1 MHSLVKMISKPVM
14 LNSRLDR
21 NVTWPARTTC
31 TWCHFTHPG
40 WKVYVLEFFYLRHQ
54 NIISIILT
62 FQSFLPPNYWPLF
75 VLGGWKSPL
84 AEAFF
89 SKTILHFPS
98 ASSILICLSLRENIV
113 EVKLSLEDRSEYL
126 AMFTFCWKKL
136 AEILLRS
143 LFVCVCFLSSWLGYE
158 ECDLIA
164 WKNNYNSHSELI
176 LTPPTRPWPRSNT
189 AQREASVDGTPVLI
203 LISAG

>member
-1 MHSLVKMISKPVM
+1 M
-14 LNSRLDR
+14 LNSRLDS

-40 WKVYVLEFFYLRHQ
+40 WKVYVLEFFYLKNQ

-84 AEAFF
+84 ADAFF

-98 ASSILICLSLRENIV
+98 ASSVLICLSLRENIV
-113 EVKLSLEDRSEYL
+113 KVKLSLEDCSEYL
-126 AMFTFCWKKL
+126 AMFTFSWRNSQRFFS
-136 AEILLRS
+136 EVY
-143 LFVCVCFLSSWLGYE
+143 LFVCVSFLHDWDMRKVTSSLGKIITTAIQSLY
-158 ECDLIA
+158 
-164 WKNNYNSHSELI
+164 
-176 LTPPTRPWPRSNT
+176 WPRPLDPGP
-189 AQREASVDGTPVLI
+189 EAI
-203 LISAG
+203 LHKERPLLTVPLFWYLSLLAK